1 MNLSR
6 LGSMAV
12 AMLLSFS
19 VSAKTDPVY
28 TGFFSSL
35 AVGGYDVVAYF
46 TESKPVQG
54 KSQYTFEYMNADWHF
69 SNAENLVLFKAEPEK
84 FAPQYGGYCA
94 WAVSQG
100 YTAKG
105 NPRIWWIED
114 GKLYLNYDDEVRAT
128 WEKDIPGFIGL
139 ADKIWPAILAE

>member
-1 MNLSR
+1 MKFLR
-6 LGSMAV
+6 LGSIAV
-12 AMLLSFS
+12 AMLLTFN
-19 VSAKTDPVY
+19 VFAKTDPVY

-35 AVGGYDVVAYF
+35 AAGGYDVVAYF

-54 KSQYTFEYMNADWHF
+54 KSKFSFEYMNTEWRFA
-69 SNAENLVLFKAEPEK
+69 SAENLVLFKAEPEK

-100 YTAKG
+100 YTARG
-105 NPRIWWIED
+105 NPKIWRIED
-114 GKLYLNYDDEVRAT
+114 GKLYLNYDNEVQAT

-139 ADKIWPAILAE
+139 ADKNWPAILAE

>member
-1 MNLSR
+1 MIFLR
-6 LGSMAV
+6 LGSIAV
-12 AMLLSFS
+12 AMLLTFN
-19 VSAKTDPVY
+19 VFAKTDPVY

-54 KSQYTFEYMNADWHF
+54 KSKFSFEYMNTEWRFA
-69 SNAENLVLFKAEPEK
+69 SAENLVLFKAEPEK

-100 YTAKG
+100 YTARG
-105 NPRIWWIED
+105 NPKNSRIED
-114 GKLYLNYDDEVRAT
+114 GKLYLNYDNEVQAT
-128 WEKDIPGFIGL
+128 WEKYIPGFIGL
-139 ADKIWPAILAE
+139 ADKNWPAILAE